1 LKSFDSNE
9 NLGFASRIARK
20 LGLQSLLAKT
30 ETSAPVAFT
39 YSLFYVFYDQYTYIR
54 GVLAQNALLGVAA
67 VILSLQILSSLSIA
81 VIIGASDFLVL
92 FQLMGTMWML
102 NEVFGSY
109 PIEMNAVFVV
119 NLVTSLGFGVEF
131 CNHIG
136 MNFMRQ
142 TGDKETRAKKALQEM
157 GSSVLVGIAS
167 TKFIGVIV
175 LAFAPSTL
183 FKLYYFRMYL
193 FIILL
198 GLFNGLMF
206 LPLVLRWVGPEAVSV
221 MIA

>member
-1 LKSFDSNE
+1 
-9 NLGFASRIARK
+9 
-20 LGLQSLLAKT
+20 
-30 ETSAPVAFT
+30 
-39 YSLFYVFYDQYTYIR
+39 
-54 GVLAQNALLGVAA
+54 
-67 VILSLQILSSLSIA
+67 
-81 VIIGASDFLVL
+81 
-92 FQLMGTMWML
+92 MGSMWML
-102 NEVFGSY
+102 NEIMGSY

-142 TGDKETRAKKALQEM
+142 IGTKEERAKKALTEM

-175 LAFAPSTL
+175 LAFAPSTI

-193 FIILL
+193 FIIIL

-206 LPLVLRWVGPEAVSV
+206 LPLVLRWFGPETDANELREHKEDMKEFERLKSV
-221 MIA
+221 ATKE

>member
-1 LKSFDSNE
+1 VSDISFDKNGKVAATRFRFAHTPVQYQDDFIRDLILTRRVADLFSSKLTQNPDNSKKNNKLKSFDSEE
-9 NLGFASRIARK
+9 NLGFTSRLARK

-30 ETSAPVAFT
+30 ETTAPVAFT

-81 VIIGASDFLVL
+81 VIIGACVFLVL

-142 TGDKETRAKKALQEM
+142 TGDKETRAKKAL
-157 GSSVLVGIAS
+157 
-167 TKFIGVIV
+167 
-175 LAFAPSTL
+175 
-183 FKLYYFRMYL
+183 
-193 FIILL
+193 
-198 GLFNGLMF
+198 
-206 LPLVLRWVGPEAVSV
+206 
-221 MIA
+221 

>member
-1 LKSFDSNE
+1 LQTISS
-9 NLGFASRIARK
+9 K
-20 LGLQSLLAKT
+20 LGIQNLFGTKVT
-30 ETSAPVAFT
+30 EAPSAFT

-81 VIIGASDFLVL
+81 LIIGLCVFLVL
-92 FQLMGTMWML
+92 FQLIGTMWML
-102 NEVFGSY
+102 NEVFGSF

-167 TKFIGVIV
+167 TKFIGVVV

-198 GLFNGLMF
+198 GIFNGLMF
-206 LPLVLRWVGPEAVSV
+206 LPLVLRWIGPDAVSIFLV
-221 MIA
+221 FIFNNRIQVRY

>member
-1 LKSFDSNE
+1 M
-9 NLGFASRIARK
+9 
-20 LGLQSLLAKT
+20 
-30 ETSAPVAFT
+30 
-39 YSLFYVFYDQYTYIR
+39 
-54 GVLAQNALLGVAA
+54 LAQNALLGVAA

-81 VIIGASDFLVL
+81 VIIGASVFLVL

>member
-1 LKSFDSNE
+1 
-9 NLGFASRIARK
+9 
-20 LGLQSLLAKT
+20 
-30 ETSAPVAFT
+30 
-39 YSLFYVFYDQYTYIR
+39 
-54 GVLAQNALLGVAA
+54 
-67 VILSLQILSSLSIA
+67 
-81 VIIGASDFLVL
+81 
-92 FQLMGTMWML
+92 MWLL
-102 NEVFGSY
+102 NEIMGSY

-142 TGDKETRAKKALQEM
+142 IGTKEERAKKALTEM

-175 LAFAPSTL
+175 LAFAPSTI

-206 LPLVLRWVGPEAVSV
+206 LPLVLRWFGPETDANELKEHKEDMKEFERLKSVSSKQE
-221 MIA
+221 ATK